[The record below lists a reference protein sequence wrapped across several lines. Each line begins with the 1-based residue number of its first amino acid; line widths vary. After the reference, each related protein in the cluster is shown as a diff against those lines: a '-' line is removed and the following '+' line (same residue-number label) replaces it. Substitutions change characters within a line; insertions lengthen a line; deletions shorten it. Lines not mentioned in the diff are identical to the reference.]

1 MGAWCAMK
9 SRQWQSAGN
18 ARADRRADDIS
29 AVLSAGPLLRLCRPN
44 VMHAKKYY
52 RHPELRNEMLP
63 VDVVLHPSWWHAH
76 AGITFDEDFFY
87 HPAKRVE
94 GERRMEQ
101 VLHERFGRHGLGADH
116 DRDLPVIGA
125 VHNAAGFM
133 VSEMLGCEVRYRA
146 DGAPD
151 VIPAGREKLD
161 IDPEQPFRS
170 AAARRYERLR
180 DQLKTRH
187 GRVLG
192 DINWGGVLNIAMD
205 LRGQE
210 VFLDMVD
217 DADRIK
223 RQLRLLAGVLERF
236 AGGIQAETGTSSISV
251 NRNVRHLGEPV
262 FLHSECSHTM
272 ISVEDYEEFLLPIDA
287 AWSERH
293 RPFGIHHCGKDPH
306 RFAASYA
313 KLPRLDFL
321 DLGWGGDVALLR
333 RHLPH
338 TFFNIRLDPVGIL
351 GQTPAEICATVTR
364 LVRQSDNPWL
374 TGVCCI
380 NMDRSVSD
388 AQIGAIFDTA
398 AELRKEY
405 VAEEVA

>member
-1 MGAWCAMK
+1 M
-9 SRQWQSAGN
+9 N
-18 ARADRRADDIS
+18 AK
-29 AVLSAGPLLRLCRPN
+29 P
-44 VMHAKKYY
+44 YY
-52 RHPELRNEMLP
+52 RNPQLQNEMLP
-63 VDVVLHPSWWHAH
+63 VDMVLHPSWWHAH

-94 GERRMEQ
+94 SERRMEQ
-101 VLHERFGRHGLGADH
+101 VLHKRFGRYGLGADR

-133 VSEMLGCEVRYRA
+133 VSEMLGCQIRYQA

-151 VIPAGREKLD
+151 VIPAGRETLD
-161 IDPEQPFRS
+161 VDPDQPFRS
-170 AAARRYERLR
+170 AAAKRCEHLR

-187 GRVLG
+187 GCVLG

-217 DADRIK
+217 DADKTRTQFRK
-223 RQLRLLAGVLERF
+223 LAEVLERF
-236 AGGIQAETGTSSISV
+236 ASGIQSETGTSSISV
-251 NRNVRHLGEPV
+251 NRNVRHFQNPV

-272 ISVEDYEEFLLPIDA
+272 ISVQNYEEFLMPIDVE
-287 AWSERH
+287 WSRRH

-313 KLPRLDFL
+313 KLPQLDFL

-333 RHLPH
+333 RHLPR
-338 TFFNIRLDPVGIL
+338 TFFNIRLDPVSL
-351 GQTPAEICATVTR
+351 VRQTPAEIRETVTR

-380 NMDRSVSD
+380 NMDHTVSD
-388 AQIGAIFDTA
+388 EQICAIFDTVN
-398 AELRKEY
+398 ELRKEY
-405 VAEEVA
+405 AAVAS

>member
-1 MGAWCAMK
+1 MNTKTW
-9 SRQWQSAGN
+9 
-18 ARADRRADDIS
+18 
-29 AVLSAGPLLRLCRPN
+29 
-44 VMHAKKYY
+44 Y
-52 RHPELRNEMLP
+52 RNPQLHNELLP

-76 AGITFDEDFFY
+76 AGISFDEDFFY
-87 HPAKRVE
+87 HPARRVE
-94 GERRMEQ
+94 SERHMEQ
-101 VLHERFGRHGLGADH
+101 VLYDRFGRHGLGADH

-133 VSEMLGCEVRYRA
+133 VSEMLGCEVRYKA

-151 VIPAGREKLD
+151 VIPAGRETLE

-170 AAARRYERLR
+170 AAAKRYEHLR
-180 DQLKTRH
+180 DGLKSRF

-192 DINWGGVLNIAMD
+192 DINWGGVLNIALD

-217 DADRIK
+217 NAESTKIQFRKLAD
-223 RQLRLLAGVLERF
+223 VLDRF
-236 AGGIQAETGTSSISV
+236 VNGIQAETGTSSISV
-251 NRNVRHLGEPV
+251 NRNVRHFREPV

-272 ISVEDYEEFLLPIDA
+272 ISVQNYEEFLLPIDA
-287 AWSERH
+287 EWSRRH
-293 RPFGIHHCGKDPH
+293 QPFGIHHCGKDPH

-313 KLPRLDFL
+313 RLPRLDFL

-338 TFFNIRLDPVGIL
+338 TFFNIRLDPVSIVRL
-351 GQTPAEICATVTR
+351 SQTEIRETVIR
-364 LVRQSDNPWL
+364 LVRQSANPWL

-380 NMDRSVSD
+380 NMDHTVSD
-388 AQIGAIFDTA
+388 EQINAIFDA
-398 AELRKEY
+398 VSELRTEY
-405 VAEEVA
+405 ESNGVVE